1 MYLNEMLLLENMHF
15 ATNFKKLSGL
25 QPKIWQFIHF
35 GSHFGSHLEFCNCK
49 TPEVIFM
56 YLNGMLIL
64 ENIYFATDFMNL
76 SDLEPKI

>member
-1 MYLNEMLLLENMHF
+1 MLILENIHF

-25 QPKIWQFIHF
+25 EPKIWQFIHF
-35 GSHFGSHLEFCNCK
+35 GSRFGGHLEFGNFK

-64 ENIYFATDFMNL
+64 ENIYFATDFMKL
-76 SDLEPKI
+76 SCLEPKI